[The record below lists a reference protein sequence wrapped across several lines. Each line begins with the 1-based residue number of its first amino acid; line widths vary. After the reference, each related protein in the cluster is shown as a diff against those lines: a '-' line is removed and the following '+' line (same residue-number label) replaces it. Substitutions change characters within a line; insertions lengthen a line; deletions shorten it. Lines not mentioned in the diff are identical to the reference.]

1 MSVRVDKWLWSVRI
15 FKSRSIATA
24 ACKAGRVKKN
34 DKILKPSH
42 EIVEN
47 DVIQVAK
54 DGFYFQFEVVELIGK
69 RVGFEIARNC
79 YVNRTTEDELHKYDA
94 WYVGKTGVEKRERGT
109 GRPTKKERRE
119 IDTFKT
125 EDVIHHMPS
134 MDWDNFE

>member
-15 FKSRSIATA
+15 FKSRSIATE
-24 ACKAGRVKKN
+24 ACKAGRIKKN

-42 EIVEN
+42 EIGVK

-54 DGFYFQFEVVELIGK
+54 DGFYFQFEVVELISK

-79 YVNRTTEDELHKYDA
+79 YVNRTPEDELRKYDT
-94 WYVGKTGVEKRERGT
+94 WYVGKTGVEKREKGA

-125 EDVIHHMPS
+125 GEAMHHLPS

>member
-1 MSVRVDKWLWSVRI
+1 MSVRIDKWLWSVRI

-42 EIVEN
+42 EVAVN
-47 DVIQVAK
+47 DMIQVAK
-54 DGFYFQFEVVELIGK
+54 DGFYFQFEVLELISK
-69 RVGFEIARNC
+69 RVGFELARNC
-79 YVNRTTEDELHKYDA
+79 YANKTPEDELRKYDR
-94 WYVGKTGVEKRERGT
+94 WYVGKTGVEKREKGS

-119 IDTFKT
+119 IDSFKT
-125 EDVIHHMPS
+125 EDVAFKMPS